1 MPEIAPGRFVRFQKS
16 AHITSG
22 PNAAPKPAQ
31 ANETMPNTELSGFLA
46 ITTPSIAIITTV
58 ILAASMLFFSEILS
72 PKVSRNMF
80 SDTLDAAAKSC
91 ESAVDI
97 VLARIPAKIRPA
109 ISAGKTPWVERSP
122 ATRTITVSV
131 SAD

>member
-46 ITTPSIAIITTV
+46 ITTSSIAIITTV
-58 ILAASMLFFSEILS
+58 ILAASILFFSEILS

-109 ISAGKTPWVERSP
+109 ISAGEN
-122 ATRTITVSV
+122 TVG
-131 SAD
+131 